1 MLESKAFH
9 RPRPAMALQYSP
21 SLQVSRSS
29 MPLSYVWKS
38 ADHAFR
44 NAFLPLLSNHRGQG
58 LFLLYFIPGQRATSA
73 KRRFPMTIFL
83 SLKTCKP
90 IQHDPID
97 LIALRHVLDR
107 KCPNVHAHRKATR
120 DSSRNTGN
128 MNRRLRNKRHA
139 LDQPT
144 LARLIE

>member
-1 MLESKAFH
+1 
-9 RPRPAMALQYSP
+9 
-21 SLQVSRSS
+21 
-29 MPLSYVWKS
+29 
-38 ADHAFR
+38 
-44 NAFLPLLSNHRGQG
+44 
-58 LFLLYFIPGQRATSA
+58 
-73 KRRFPMTIFL
+73 MTIFL

-90 IQHDPID
+90 IQQDPID

-107 KCPNVHAHRKATR
+107 KCPNVHALRKAAR

-144 LARLIE
+144 LARLIEEQRQRPEWDDDGGIKSLNRSGWTAALFRLELLSHGYTFVGKGTVKPLIPTLKIEANMYKRIEYHSRQSDPRIPR